1 MQESRRRSRLEFVLL
16 PLSPALCGLVLGC
29 GTWPG
34 ATEPTAR
41 PAATPTEDHG
51 QVMVAHPRATA
62 AMVGGA
68 GPSVHSIDKSRH
80 AELGT
85 SDTSQSESPP
95 LPEGTTVLHVG
106 DSFAGALGI
115 PLNKRFKEVGVRGV
129 LKYRTASFIVDW
141 AHQPALDTY
150 LSQYHPDL
158 VLITLGAN
166 ELEIEEPERRI
177 PAIRKIVEKIGARP
191 CIWIGVPLW
200 SDELNGLMDI
210 VRDNAAPCRFMDSAA
225 LFPDMP
231 RAQDKIHPTMQA
243 REDWASRVMQWLAH
257 QRRPTESQA
266 WELARP

>member
-1 MQESRRRSRLEFVLL
+1 MELVLL
-16 PLSPALCGLVLGC
+16 PLSAACALAFSCSPWLGATDPTAREPEAGATAGTAVLVEP
-29 GTWPG
+29 PG
-34 ATEPTAR
+34 AT
-41 PAATPTEDHG
+41 
-51 QVMVAHPRATA
+51 PRATR
-62 AMVGGA
+62 GA
-68 GPSVHSIDKSRH
+68 GPSVRSIDKSRH
-80 AELGT
+80 TPIAT
-85 SDTSQSESPP
+85 SDTAPP
-95 LPEGTTVLHVG
+95 ELPELPGGTTVLHVG

-115 PLNKRFKEVGVRGV
+115 PLNKHLKEAGVRSV
-129 LKYRTASFIVDW
+129 LKYRTASYIVDW

-177 PAIRKIVEKIGARP
+177 PAIRKIVDKVGDRP
-191 CIWIGVPLW
+191 CVWVGVPLW
-200 SDELNGLMDI
+200 SDEHNGLMDI

-231 RAQDKIHPTMQA
+231 RAHDRIHPTMQA
-243 REDWASRVMQWLAH
+243 REDWAVRVLSWLAR

>member
-1 MQESRRRSRLEFVLL
+1 MQESRRRSRLELVLL
-16 PLSPALCGLVLGC
+16 SLSAVSALALSCSPWLG
-29 GTWPG
+29 
-34 ATEPTAR
+34 ASEPTAHDQEAR
-41 PAATPTEDHG
+41 SESDTAVLVAPPDATTSG
-51 QVMVAHPRATA
+51 AR
-62 AMVGGA
+62 GG
-68 GPSVHSIDKSRH
+68 GPSLVSIDKSRH
-80 AELGT
+80 TPIASADAPPPEL
-85 SDTSQSESPP
+85 PA

-115 PLNKRFKEVGVRGV
+115 PLNKHLKEAGVRGV
-129 LKYRTASFIVDW
+129 LKYRTASYIVDW

-177 PAIRKIVEKIGARP
+177 PAIRKIVDKVGDRP
-191 CIWIGVPLW
+191 CVWVGVPLW
-200 SDELNGLMDI
+200 SEEHNGLMDI

-231 RAQDKIHPTMQA
+231 RAHDRIHPTMQA
-243 REDWASRVMQWLAH
+243 REDWAVRVFAWLAR
-257 QRRPTESQA
+257 QRRPTETQA

>member
-1 MQESRRRSRLEFVLL
+1 MQESRRRSRVELVLL
-16 PLSPALCGLVLGC
+16 PLSAVCLSTLACGRWLG
-29 GTWPG
+29 
-34 ATEPTAR
+34 AAEPTSRAR
-41 PAATPTEDHG
+41 AEHADASTA
-51 QVMVAHPRATA
+51 VMVAPADATPGPRN
-62 AMVGGA
+62 GQ
-68 GPSVHSIDKSRH
+68 GPSLRSIDKSRH
-80 AELGT
+80 APLMTADAPT
-85 SDTSQSESPP
+85 SDLPA

-115 PLNKRFKEVGVRGV
+115 PLNKRLKEAGVRGV

-177 PAIRKIVEKIGARP
+177 PAIRKIVDKVGDRP
-191 CIWIGVPLW
+191 CVWVGVPLW
-200 SDELNGLMDI
+200 SEEHNGLMDI

-231 RAQDKIHPTMQA
+231 RAHDRIHPTMQA
-243 REDWASRVMQWLAH
+243 REDWAARVLTWLAR
-257 QRRPTESQA
+257 QRRPTDNQA

>member
-16 PLSPALCGLVLGC
+16 PLSPALCGLVFGC

-41 PAATPTEDHG
+41 PSATPDEHA
-51 QVMVAHPRATA
+51 QVMVAHPRATS

-68 GPSVHSIDKSRH
+68 GPSVRSIDKSRH

-85 SDTSQSESPP
+85 SDTSESESPP

-115 PLNKRFKEVGVRGV
+115 PLNKRLKEVGVRGV

-177 PAIRKIVEKIGARP
+177 PAIRKIVEKVGGRP

-257 QRRPTESQA
+257 QRRPTKSQA